1 MEFEYDKRKSDSNE
15 LKHGINFEDAQLI
28 WTDPDRIQIPA
39 RDVDEPRFMM
49 IGKINNRYWSAIFT
63 YREENIRLISVR
75 SSRTEEIEIYES

>member
-15 LKHGINFEDAQLI
+15 LKHGINFEDAQML
-28 WTDPDRIQIPA
+28 WTDPDRILIPA

-63 YREENIRLISVR
+63 YREEKVRLISVR
-75 SSRTEEIEIYES
+75 NSRTEEIEIYES

>member
-1 MEFEYDKRKSDSNE
+1 MDFEYDKRKSDSNE
-15 LKHGINFEDAQLI
+15 LKHGINFEDAQLL
-28 WTDPDRIQIPA
+28 WTDPDRVQIPA

-63 YREENIRLISVR
+63 YRDENIRLISVR